1 MLHIIKSD
9 SLEKNKDYY
18 KRNFDIQDVI
28 IECERSK
35 DTGEFVF
42 KTTRE
47 LFFENGESVIAAL
60 NLGKVPYPEVM
71 SAIAY
76 NSNEMKL
83 RDKYAIFEDF
93 VVFSFENLQT
103 IDLIEMVRVADIA
116 ELDIMI
122 TQL

>member
-93 VVFSFENLQT
+93 VVFSFEDLQT

>member
-47 LFFENGESVIAAL
+47 LFFENGESVITAL

-93 VVFSFENLQT
+93 VVFSFENLET
-103 IDLIEMVRVADIA
+103 IELLEIIRVADIA
-116 ELDIMI
+116 ELDIVV

>member
-28 IECERSK
+28 IECRVR

-42 KTTRE
+42 NTTRE
-47 LFFENGESVIAAL
+47 LFFENGESVITAL
-60 NLGKVPYPEVM
+60 NAGKVPYPEVM

-83 RDKYAIFEDF
+83 RDKYAIFND
-93 VVFSFENLQT
+93 LQT

>member
-28 IECERSK
+28 IECRVR

-42 KTTRE
+42 NTTRE
-47 LFFENGESVIAAL
+47 LFFENGESVITAL
-60 NLGKVPYPEVM
+60 NTGKVPYPEVM

-83 RDKYAIFEDF
+83 RDKYAIFNDF

-116 ELDIMI
+116 DLDIVV

>member
-47 LFFENGESVIAAL
+47 LFFENGESVIVAL

-93 VVFSFENLQT
+93 VVFCFENLET
-103 IDLIEMVRVADIA
+103 IELLEIIRVADIA
-116 ELDIMI
+116 ELDIVV

>member
-83 RDKYAIFEDF
+83 RDKYAIFNDF

>member
-47 LFFENGESVIAAL
+47 LFFENGESVITAL
-60 NLGKVPYPEVM
+60 NAGKVPYPEVM

-83 RDKYAIFEDF
+83 RDKYAIFNDF

>member
-28 IECERSK
+28 IECNRSK

-47 LFFENGESVIAAL
+47 LFFENGESVISAL

-83 RDKYAIFEDF
+83 RDKYAIFNDF
-93 VVFSFENLQT
+93 VVFSFENLET
-103 IDLIEMVRVADIA
+103 IELLEIVRVADIA
-116 ELDIMI
+116 DLDIVV